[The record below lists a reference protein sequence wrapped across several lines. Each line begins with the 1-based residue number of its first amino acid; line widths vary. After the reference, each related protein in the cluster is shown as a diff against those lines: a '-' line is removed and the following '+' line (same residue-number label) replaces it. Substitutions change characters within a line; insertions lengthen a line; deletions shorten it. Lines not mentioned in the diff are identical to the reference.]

1 MGYFRI
7 LMIPVFCFLY
17 LTAET
22 KQDIWKA
29 AAVVLISILTDTL
42 DVLLIKEGYMAVM
55 GLILLKKG
63 KKLNGAMWFGKVCTA
78 LLFVGMLVL
87 FLAVDLPRAAANTL
101 ILLMMTVMAVTLVL
115 YIPVFEKMRRG

>member
-1 MGYFRI
+1 MISLGSEAMKHIDRHELFSIPNLMGYFRI

-29 AAVVLISILTDTL
+29 AAVVLISS
-42 DVLLIKEGYMAVM
+42 LLIKEGYMAVM
-55 GLILLKKG
+55 G
-63 KKLNGAMWFGKVCTA
+63 
-78 LLFVGMLVL
+78 
-87 FLAVDLPRAAANTL
+87 L

>member
-1 MGYFRI
+1 
-7 LMIPVFCFLY
+7 
-17 LTAET
+17 
-22 KQDIWKA
+22 
-29 AAVVLISILTDTL
+29 
-42 DVLLIKEGYMAVM
+42 
-55 GLILLKKG
+55 
-63 KKLNGAMWFGKVCTA
+63 MWFGKVCTA

>member
-1 MGYFRI
+1 MWALFG
-7 LMIPVFCFLY
+7 L
-17 LTAET
+17 
-22 KQDIWKA
+22 
-29 AAVVLISILTDTL
+29 
-42 DVLLIKEGYMAVM
+42 LLIKEGYMAVM

-87 FLAVDLPRAAANTL
+87 FLSVDLPRAAANTL

>member
-1 MGYFRI
+1 
-7 LMIPVFCFLY
+7 MIPVFCFLY

-55 GLILLKKG
+55 GLILL
-63 KKLNGAMWFGKVCTA
+63 
-78 LLFVGMLVL
+78 
-87 FLAVDLPRAAANTL
+87 
-101 ILLMMTVMAVTLVL
+101 MMTVMAVTLVL
-115 YIPVFEKMRRG
+115 YIPVFENHNYVWGVSRNNQNSLPSFLPHSLLVT

>member
-1 MGYFRI
+1 MKHIDRHELFSIPNLMGYFRI

-29 AAVVLISILTDTL
+29 AAVVLISSLTDTL
-42 DVLLIKEGYMAVM
+42 DVLLIKEGYLAVM
-55 GLILLKKG
+55 G
-63 KKLNGAMWFGKVCTA
+63 
-78 LLFVGMLVL
+78 
-87 FLAVDLPRAAANTL
+87 L

-115 YIPVFEKMRRG
+115 YIPVFEKGAATLQNPKVKNLVIKPCRTISFEYVEKTE